1 MACFTSIAYPLFSM
15 NANKGG
21 KYLVKSAYIHIP
33 FCEHIC
39 HYCDFNKVFLEG
51 QPVNEYLNRLGNEME
66 QRVFSHDK
74 LDTIFVGGGTPTSLD
89 AKQLDVLCESITTH
103 LPFEQG
109 EFTFEANPGDLTEDK
124 LRVLKDHGVNRLS
137 FGVQSFNDDLLKG
150 IGRTHKSKDV
160 YTSIENAQKV
170 GFTNIS
176 IDLIYSLPRQTEEDF
191 RDTLTKALDLDL
203 PHYSAYSLIVE
214 PKTVFYNLMRKG
226 KLSLPSQDQ
235 EAAMYEILIGT
246 MEKYGINQYE
256 ISNFAKPGFE
266 SKHNLVYWDNNEYY
280 GLGAGAHGYIN
291 GVRYSNYGPLKKYM
305 DPISEG
311 SLPTIQ
317 EHQVTKAEMMEEEMF
332 LGLRKV
338 EGVSKSIFQQKFG
351 STIESVFG
359 PSIEEMEKRKLLSVN
374 EELVALT
381 KQGRFLG
388 NEVFQSFLGVI

>member
-1 MACFTSIAYPLFSM
+1 V
-15 NANKGG
+15 
-21 KYLVKSAYIHIP
+21 VKSAYIHIP

-39 HYCDFNKVFLEG
+39 HYCDFNKFYLEG
-51 QPVNEYLNRLGNEME
+51 QPVDEYLISLGQEMRD
-66 QRVFSHDK
+66 RVSSGNSEEI
-74 LDTIFVGGGTPTSLD
+74 DTIFVGGGTPTALN
-89 AKQLDVLCESITTH
+89 AKQLDKLCEEITKS
-103 LPFEQG
+103 LPYNKG

-124 LRVLKDHGVNRLS
+124 MKVLIDHGVNRLS

-150 IGRTHKSKDV
+150 IGRSHRSKDV
-160 YTSIENAQKV
+160 YTSLETARKV
-170 GFTNIS
+170 GFSNIS
-176 IDLIYSLPRQTEEDF
+176 IDLIYSLPKQTEEDF
-191 RDTLTKALDLDL
+191 QDTLTKALDLQL

-226 KLSLPSQDQ
+226 KLPLPTQEQ
-235 EAAMYEILIGT
+235 EANMYEVLIDT
-246 MEKYGINQYE
+246 MAKYGINQYE
-256 ISNFAKPGFE
+256 ISNFAKEGYE

-305 DPISEG
+305 SPIAVG

-317 EHQVTKAEMMEEEMF
+317 EHRVTKEEMMEEEMF

-338 EGVSKSIFQQKFG
+338 EGVSKSTFSKKFG
-351 STIESVFG
+351 CTIESVFK
-359 PSIEEMEKRKLLSVN
+359 SSLDEMENRKLLMVN
-374 EELVALT
+374 DERVALT

>member
-1 MACFTSIAYPLFSM
+1 M
-15 NANKGG
+15 
-21 KYLVKSAYIHIP
+21 VRSAYIHIP

-39 HYCDFNKVFLEG
+39 HYCDFNKVFLQG
-51 QPVNEYLNRLGNEME
+51 QPVDGYLLSLENEIK
-66 QRVFSHDK
+66 QRVRLDSGDK
-74 LDTIFVGGGTPTSLD
+74 LDTIFVGGGTPTSLN
-89 AKQLDVLCESITTH
+89 ANQLDTLCETITTH
-103 LPFEQG
+103 LPYEHG

-137 FGVQSFNDDLLKG
+137 FGVQSFNDELLKG
-150 IGRTHKSKDV
+150 IGRTHKSQDV
-160 YTSIENAQKV
+160 YTSVEAAQKV
-170 GFTNIS
+170 GFSNIS
-176 IDLIYSLPRQTEEDF
+176 IDLIYSLPKQTEEDF
-191 RDTLTKALDLDL
+191 QDTLKKALDLDL

-235 EAAMYEILIGT
+235 EAAMYEILIET

-305 DPISEG
+305 DPLAEG

-317 EHQVTKAEMMEEEMF
+317 THEVTKAEMMEEEMF

-338 EGVSKSIFQQKFG
+338 EGVSQSVFRDKFGCRIESIFG
-351 STIESVFG
+351 S
-359 PSIEEMEKRKLLSVN
+359 SIEEMEKRKLITVS
-374 EELVALT
+374 EERVSLT